1 MKCKHCGY
9 DVPELNN
16 GFCPNCKQ
24 LVKVS
29 NSLKSGCLMLF
40 LFVMLIFTK
49 SDTILL
55 LLLLCLFV
63 NAICF
68 IVFAVQDYIRLN
80 KCVKNGIPR
89 VYPECLNISGEN
101 KNNNDSEKSFKSFF
115 LSSDKYR
122 KKDDTLERGECEIE
136 FTENEFIIKQGEN
149 KIENLIDS
157 IYFFDIWTFKDDTYF
172 KFRMRD
178 LNELKFRSDYFEAD
192 KISKLLETKDVK
204 IEDNRD

>member
-1 MKCKHCGY
+1 MKCKHCGF

-24 LVKVS
+24 LIKTS
-29 NSLKSGCLMLF
+29 NSLKFGCITLILF
-40 LFVMLIFTK
+40 IMLIFTNSEK
-49 SDTILL
+49 IAVF
-55 LLLLCLFV
+55 LFLSFLISF
-63 NAICF
+63 ICF
-68 IVFAVQDYIRLN
+68 IVFAIKDNKRLN
-80 KCVKNGIPR
+80 ECVKNGIPR
-89 VYPECLNISGEN
+89 IYPESLKPSGDN
-101 KNNNDSEKSFKSFF
+101 KNNNDSEKSFKSYF

-122 KKDDTLERGECEIE
+122 KKDDTLERGECEIK

-157 IYFFDIWTFKDDTYF
+157 IYYFDIWIFKDITYF

-178 LNELKFRSDYFEAD
+178 LNELKFRSEYFETD
-192 KISKLLETKDVK
+192 EIIKILEAKDIK